1 MATMTLCDL
10 TGLGQFKTKL
20 DIAYAAKYVAQVEGK
35 GLSTNDL
42 TNELLAQ
49 IGSSA
54 ENAIESIQ
62 VNGVAQVITDKTV
75 NLEIITTADVV
86 DLIESEIEDKGFDI
100 FYVPTDGILPS
111 TPVEGTEGKIYCIPD
126 GNGGFDEYRWTG
138 TAFDKIGSMTGDFTG
153 YLREDDIA
161 LVTEAQI
168 DALFE

>member
-1 MATMTLCDL
+1 MATLELMNY

-62 VNGVAQVITDKTV
+62 VNGVAQVITDKTI
-75 NLEIITTADVV
+75 NLEIITADDVA
-86 DLIESEIEDKGFDI
+86 DLIESELEAGGFDI
-100 FYVPTDGILPS
+100 FYVPADGVLPA

-138 TAFDKIGSMTGDFTG
+138 TAFDKIGSMTGDFEG
-153 YLREDDIA
+153 YLKEEDITI
-161 LVTEAQI
+161 VTEAQI
-168 DALFE
+168 DALFA